1 MIGGMHGNAKLT
13 REVVEEL
20 KRLVEAG
27 NYLTRAVDK
36 VGVDRS
42 TFTRWMQKGAK
53 LSPRS
58 ASLYRVLHDRVREAE
73 ANFQDRA
80 VHAWQECWTGDDRGD
95 YRAIRD
101 FLARRFPD
109 EWGPHRELVT
119 PSAVPADDITAL
131 VKAAWEER
139 KKLLAGK

>member
-1 MIGGMHGNAKLT
+1 MHGNTKLT
-13 REVVEEL
+13 LAVVEEL
-20 KRLVEAG
+20 AKLVEAG

-58 ASLYRVLHDRVREAE
+58 SSLYRVLHDRVRAAE

-80 VHAWQECWTGDDRGD
+80 VQAWQQCWKGGDRGD

-101 FLARRFPD
+101 FLAR
-109 EWGPHRELVT
+109 
-119 PSAVPADDITAL
+119 
-131 VKAAWEER
+131 
-139 KKLLAGK
+139 